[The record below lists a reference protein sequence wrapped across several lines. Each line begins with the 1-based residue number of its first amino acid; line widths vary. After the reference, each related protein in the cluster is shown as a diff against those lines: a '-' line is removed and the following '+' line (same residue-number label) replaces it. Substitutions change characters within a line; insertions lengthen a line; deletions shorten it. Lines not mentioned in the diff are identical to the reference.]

1 MRFRIKRKYFC
12 ERAHASRTEV
22 KCPLSEPG
30 SVTSWLMRV
39 DGVDR
44 DDAAT
49 LLWNRFAFRL
59 VRVARRQLR
68 NIDQRMYDEEDLA
81 LSTLHEFLQR
91 HLGGQ
96 YKRLSSRQ
104 DLWRLLV
111 TISLNKSRNQRR
123 FLSRLCRS
131 GRVSRVGADFDSPE
145 WIVTMADQCNYL
157 MGLLD
162 KRDQSGRLRQMAVM
176 RLEGW
181 SVSRMAEEIGCTRR
195 TVGIR
200 LELIQAIWRC
210 HLDQQV

>member
-1 MRFRIKRKYFC
+1 
-12 ERAHASRTEV
+12 
-22 KCPLSEPG
+22 
-30 SVTSWLMRV
+30 MRV
-39 DGVDR
+39 DSVNR

-68 NIDQRMYDEEDLA
+68 NVDQRMYDEEDLA
-81 LSTLHEFLQR
+81 LSTLNEFLQR
-91 HLGGQ
+91 QSKGQ
-96 YKRLSSRQ
+96 FARLSSRK

-111 TISLNKSRNQRR
+111 SISLNKSRNQRR
-123 FLSRLCRS
+123 FLSRVCRS
-131 GRVSRVGADFDSPE
+131 GRGQSVGSEMGAGGGIFIAREKAVGDSPE

-162 KRDQSGRLRQMAVM
+162 KRDHSGRLRQIAMM

-181 SVSRMAEEIGCTRR
+181 SVNRMAEAIGCTRR

-200 LELIQAIWRC
+200 LELIQAIWRH
-210 HLDQQV
+210 HLERQV

>member
-1 MRFRIKRKYFC
+1 M
-12 ERAHASRTEV
+12 SD
-22 KCPLSEPG
+22 PG
-30 SVTSWLMRV
+30 SVTSWLVRV
-39 DGVDR
+39 DSVNR

-68 NIDQRMYDEEDLA
+68 NVDQRMYDEEDLA
-81 LSTLHEFLQR
+81 LSTLNEFLQR
-91 HLGGQ
+91 QSKGQ
-96 YKRLSSRQ
+96 FARLSSRK

-111 TISLNKSRNQRR
+111 SISLNKSRNQRR
-123 FLSRLCRS
+123 FLSRVCRS
-131 GRVSRVGADFDSPE
+131 GRGQSVGSEMGAGGGIFIAREKAVGDSPE

-162 KRDQSGRLRQMAVM
+162 KRDHSGRLRQIAMM

-181 SVSRMAEEIGCTRR
+181 SVNRMAEAIGCTRR

-200 LELIQAIWRC
+200 LELIQAIWRH
-210 HLDQQV
+210 HLERQV